1 MRQPNP
7 VSRPSRAR
15 RGQSLLEFAIAVPV
29 LVALFSGIL
38 DLGRVYYFQISAR
51 DAARD
56 GARVLIGN
64 YGGGSPSASTVC
76 AAIEND
82 LKDVSSVGCS
92 EVGHAGPY
100 VAGTDYT
107 LPGANQAVALV
118 YCGAFTAPATSA
130 CSTSTGGGTH
140 DTVQVSVYYGFSPL
154 TPLIASFAGTGGLIQ
169 LSSSARMVSNW

>member
-1 MRQPNP
+1 ML
-7 VSRPSRAR
+7 SRPSRSR

-29 LVALFSGIL
+29 LVALFSGIV

-64 YGGGSPSASTVC
+64 YGAASPPVSTVC
-76 AAIEND
+76 TAVEND
-82 LKDVSSVGCS
+82 LKDLSGVSCS
-92 EVGHAGPY
+92 EVAHAGPY

-107 LPGANQAVALV
+107 LPGANRAVALV

-130 CSTSTGGGTH
+130 CNTSTGGGTH

-154 TPLIASFAGTGGLIQ
+154 TPLISGFAGSGGLIQ
-169 LSSSARMVSNW
+169 LSSSTRMVSNW